1 MPVALLGVL
10 FTVAGF
16 IMFVLE
22 VVRALTGSVLG
33 GVGEILLWTGLGLL
47 AVGLILLVVS
57 LAIAGPSQDELAAD
71 DANGVEVV
79 KAPKAA
85 TPRKTASARASRPQ
99 PADTAPA
106 PRPRARR
113 AADPAP
119 AATTEDPPPLP

>member
-22 VVRALTGSVLG
+22 VVRSLTGSVLG

-57 LAIAGPSQDELAAD
+57 LAVAGSSPDELDAD
-71 DANGVEVV
+71 DSRELGMVV
-79 KAPKAA
+79 PPKAA
-85 TPRKTASARASRPQ
+85 TPRKRASAPASRPQ

-119 AATTEDPPPLP
+119 AATTEDPPPSS